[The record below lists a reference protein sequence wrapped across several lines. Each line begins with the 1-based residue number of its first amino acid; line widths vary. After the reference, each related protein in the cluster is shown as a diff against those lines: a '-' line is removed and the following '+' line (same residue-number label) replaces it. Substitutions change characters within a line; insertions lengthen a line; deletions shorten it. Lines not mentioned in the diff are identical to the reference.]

1 MELTSTDDLCYKY
14 CFTYRAF
21 TGDTSLFSFADDK
34 FPLRDELNKL
44 HYHYNLHFLHNL
56 LLSL

>member
-1 MELTSTDDLCYKY
+1 MELTSTDDLCDKY
-14 CFTYRAF
+14 CFTCRAF